1 VFSCLS
7 LAFSRLV
14 HATLDP
20 EPVVA
25 QKAASLL
32 DTLPHEAL
40 RAVLAALQ
48 LQFDCVIA
56 DRPYLLHT
64 LRLLYTRQRHRAAT
78 LSWELF
84 ARRFNALCLEAQLA
98 REPDTPVVDIYGQ
111 TEKNNAYLQRRTSM
125 AKLALKRSAIIRHV
139 RPETQQEVQTQP
151 HQVLS
156 ALVSLLM
163 TFMATCDSAK
173 PSSASQGLHASA
185 DHLQPPAAAPHSP
198 AAPEASAPVAD
209 KHQALLLR
217 HLESLMCFSAA
228 EQRFTAPSAQ
238 LRAHPCVHAFLAGL
252 PAVLDRHLELGRL
265 MLPTVLGL
273 LRYLPSAPLEPDPP
287 ACTLGLLDSETRH
300 YWLQTLII
308 VLYKYEFSGHAPSV
322 RSLLHIALNTLN
334 GQQHRCDL
342 AALLDQAP
350 AASDAG
356 SLSASL
362 AHNHLACD
370 DLVDSPSSG
379 RSRRFTVH
387 NPAAEP
393 RLHSHSVDSVANK
406 RCLIEGLNQAKRARR
421 GRFLRGVRLLLGGRS
436 SHRMKKAKLGSG
448 GRQNVIKLTRR
459 SRIAR
464 GLLALFRSKH
474 RKKINK

>member
-1 VFSCLS
+1 VVALAQHLDCSKVLKSHNHHVFSCLS

-98 REPDTPVVDIYGQ
+98 REPDTAVVDIYGQ

-139 RPETQQEVQTQP
+139 RPETQQEVQPQP

-273 LRYLPSAPLEPDPP
+273 LRSSPTRPP
-287 ACTLGLLDSETRH
+287 APWACSTARRATTGCRRSSSSSTSTSSPATRPASGACCTSRSTRSTASSTGATSQRS
-300 YWLQTLII
+300 WTRRLPPRTP
-308 VLYKYEFSGHAPSV
+308 APCPP
-322 RSLLHIALNTLN
+322 RSPITTSPATTSWTRLP
-334 GQQHRCDL
+334 R
-342 AALLDQAP
+342 AAA
-350 AASDAG
+350 AASRSTTRPPSPA
-356 SLSASL
+356 STRTAWIRLPTSA
-362 AHNHLACD
+362 A
-370 DLVDSPSSG
+370 SS
-379 RSRRFTVH
+379 
-387 NPAAEP
+387 
-393 RLHSHSVDSVANK
+393 
-406 RCLIEGLNQAKRARR
+406 RA
-421 GRFLRGVRLLLGGRS
+421 S
-436 SHRMKKAKLGSG
+436 
-448 GRQNVIKLTRR
+448 TRR
-459 SRIAR
+459 SAPGGAASCAACACCWAVGPRTE
-464 GLLALFRSKH
+464 
-474 RKKINK
+474 